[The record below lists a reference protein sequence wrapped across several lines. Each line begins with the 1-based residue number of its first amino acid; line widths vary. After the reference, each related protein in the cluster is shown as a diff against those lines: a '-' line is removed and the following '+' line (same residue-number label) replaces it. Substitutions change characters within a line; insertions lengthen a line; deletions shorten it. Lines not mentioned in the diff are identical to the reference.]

1 MTTSVPQVLL
11 TVSMASV
18 FGYFLFAAVRTFVLP
33 DSVDGPSQLSELS
46 FISGAV
52 VALSSAGAVTV
63 EVGNAVAASAVMLV
77 AVGLYEWARSTIR
90 GRKFHI
96 IYSDRVPEA
105 LCTDGPYRYIR
116 HPLYASY
123 MTAFLAVFVMRPS
136 LLATL
141 VLGLNVV
148 FFAYGSVRDERAI
161 ESSSFA
167 ADYAAYKARVGRFF
181 PRPPHK
187 GSAPR

>member
-1 MTTSVPQVLL
+1 MTTSILQILL
-11 TVSMASV
+11 SVVMALAFV
-18 FGYFLFAAVRTFVLP
+18 YFLFAAIRTFVLP
-33 DSVDGPSQLSELS
+33 NSLDRASQLSQLS

-52 VALSSAGAVTV
+52 VALSSASAVTV
-63 EVGNAVAASAVMLV
+63 EVGNAIAAVALMLV

-123 MTAFLAVFVMRPS
+123 IMAFVAVFILRPTP
-136 LLATL
+136 LAAL
-141 VLGLNVV
+141 VLALNLV
-148 FFAYGSVRDERAI
+148 FFTYGAVRDERAI
-161 ESSSFA
+161 EAGPFA

-181 PRPPHK
+181 PRLPHK
-187 GSAPR
+187 DGAPR